1 MSLDKQKTWADPAAA
16 VSAASN
22 ARVSRRKRLPPLKAL
37 KAFEASARL
46 GSFARAAQELFVTQ
60 TAISHQIKLLE
71 EHLGCLLFERL
82 PAGLALTP
90 QGQAIY
96 PSISA
101 GFEHF
106 ESAMTLLPRPAQA
119 AAQVLVVSALP
130 SFTQEW
136 LMPRLVDFRARWPN
150 LDVLIQTDYRMADLS
165 GEGADVAIRFGRGG
179 FGDDLRADLLST
191 ETVTPV
197 CSPSLLKRK
206 PSEYQRHELAS
217 FTLLNSNVRMVH
229 EPWIS
234 WDLWLEE
241 LGMDASDVAAGPR
254 FSDPLLILRTAMAGG
269 GMVLGRSMLVRDHL
283 QSGRL
288 VAPFPGWV
296 KPILSSYYV
305 VSTSEKAKLERVSVF
320 RDWLLETARR
330 EASGEVVPGVA
341 PHGVQPEQQTDQSPR

>member
-16 VSAASN
+16 AIAASSATSN
-22 ARVSRRKRLPPLKAL
+22 ARVLRRKRLPPLKAL
-37 KAFEASARL
+37 KAFESAARL

-82 PAGLALTP
+82 PAGLAMTP

-96 PSISA
+96 PAISA
-101 GFEHF
+101 AFEHF
-106 ESAMTLLPRPAQA
+106 ESVMTLLPRPAQTTG
-119 AAQVLVVSALP
+119 QVLVVSALP

-150 LDVLIQTDYRMADLS
+150 VDVLIQTDYRMAELS
-165 GEGADVAIRFGRGG
+165 GDGADVAIRFGRGG

-197 CSPSLLKRK
+197 CSPSLLKRR

-217 FTLLNSNVRMVH
+217 FTLLNSSVRMVH

-241 LGMDASDVAAGPR
+241 LGMDANDVAAGPR

-288 VAPFPGWV
+288 VAPFPDWV

-330 EASGEVVPGVA
+330 EASGDSLTSVA
-341 PHGVQPEQQTDQSPR
+341 SHALKPER

>member
-1 MSLDKQKTWADPAAA
+1 MSLDKQKTWAAPATAATAAA
-16 VSAASN
+16 LAASN
-22 ARVSRRKRLPPLKAL
+22 ARVSGRKRLPPLKAL
-37 KAFEASARL
+37 KAFEAAARW
-46 GSFARAAQELFVTQ
+46 GSFARAAQEMFVTQ

-71 EHLGCLLFERL
+71 EHLGCLLFVRL

-96 PSISA
+96 PAISA

-119 AAQVLVVSALP
+119 TSQVLVVSALP

-136 LMPRLVDFRARWPN
+136 LMPRLVDFRTRWPN
-150 LDVLIQTDYRMADLS
+150 VDVLIQTDYRMADLS
-165 GEGADVAIRFGRGG
+165 GDTADVAIRFGRGG
-179 FGDDLRADLLST
+179 FSDDLRHDLLST

-197 CSPSLLKRK
+197 CSPSLLKRR
-206 PSEYQRHELAS
+206 PCEYQRHELSS
-217 FTLLNSNVRMVH
+217 FTLLNSSVRMVH

-234 WDLWLEE
+234 WGLWLEE

-288 VAPFPGWV
+288 VAPFPDWV

-305 VSTSEKAKLERVSVF
+305 VSTIEKAKLERVSVF
-320 RDWLLETARR
+320 REWLLETARR
-330 EASGEVVPGVA
+330 EASGETATSPDSHVVKT
-341 PHGVQPEQQTDQSPR
+341 EE

>member
-1 MSLDKQKTWADPAAA
+1 MGLDKQKTWAGPTPAT
-16 VSAASN
+16 SSASN
-22 ARVSRRKRLPPLKAL
+22 VRVSNRKRLPPLKAL
-37 KAFEASARL
+37 KAFEAAARL

-82 PAGLALTP
+82 PNGLALTP
-90 QGQAIY
+90 QGDAIY

-106 ESAMTLLPRPAQA
+106 EAAMTLLPRPAQA

-136 LMPRLVDFRARWPN
+136 LMPRLVDFRARWPDV
-150 LDVLIQTDYRMADLS
+150 DVLIQTDYRMADLS

-179 FGDDLRADLLST
+179 FGDDLLAELLST

-206 PSEYQRHELAS
+206 AGDYAPRELAS
-217 FTLLNSNVRMVH
+217 FTLLNSTVRMVH
-229 EPWIS
+229 EPWMS

-241 LGMDASDVAAGPR
+241 VGMDARDVTTGPR
-254 FSDPLLILRTAMAGG
+254 FSDPLLILRAAMAGG
-269 GMVLGRSMLVRDHL
+269 GMVLGRSMLVQDHL
-283 QSGRL
+283 QAGRL

-305 VSTSEKAKLERVSVF
+305 VSTREKAKLERVAVF
-320 RDWLLETARR
+320 REWLLETARR
-330 EASGEVVPGVA
+330 EAAGLA
-341 PHGVQPEQQTDQSPR
+341 AIPE

>member
-1 MSLDKQKTWADPAAA
+1 MQKTWASPATAA
-16 VSAASN
+16 LAASN

-37 KAFEASARL
+37 KAFEAAARL
-46 GSFARAAQELFVTQ
+46 GSFARAAQEQFVTQ
-60 TAISHQIKLLE
+60 TAISHQIKVLE

-82 PAGLALTP
+82 PNGLALTP

-96 PSISA
+96 PSVSA

-106 ESAMTLLPRPAQA
+106 ESAMTMLPRPAQA
-119 AAQVLVVSALP
+119 STQVLVISALP

-136 LMPRLVDFRARWPN
+136 LMPRLVDFRARWPAV
-150 LDVLIQTDYRMADLS
+150 DVLIQTDYRMADLS
-165 GEGADVAIRFGRGG
+165 GDGADVAIRFGRGG

-197 CSPSLLKRK
+197 CSPSLLKRR
-206 PSEYQRHELAS
+206 PAEYRRHELAS
-217 FTLLNSNVRMVH
+217 FTLLNSTVRMVH

-241 LGMDASDVAAGPR
+241 LGMDARDVAAGPR

-283 QSGRL
+283 QSGTL
-288 VAPFPGWV
+288 VAPFPDWV

-305 VSTSEKAKLERVSVF
+305 VSTSDKAKLDRVSMF
-320 RDWLLETARR
+320 REWLLETARL
-330 EASGEVVPGVA
+330 EASADVA
-341 PHGVQPEQQTDQSPR
+341 RL